1 MKYKLEHPS
10 LKQPFILKLPDALP
24 AAGTKFEVEVS
35 EEGKPA
41 EKQVACLLADGFSL
55 LVGTQIIRFRS
66 KVYPR
71 KQGHVRIDM
80 GRAGH
85 SLVPNDVHI
94 KIVRPVEPKRTAAS
108 LGGGDMKSPMTGK
121 VLQVLVKDGD
131 KVTEEQDIL
140 TIEAMKMENRIK
152 ADCTGTIQNLRVQ
165 PGKTVN
171 TGDVLFTL
179 VPAETL

>member
-10 LKQPFILKLPDALP
+10 LKQPVVIKIPDTLP
-24 AAGTKFEVEVS
+24 AVGTSFEVEMGD
-35 EEGKPA
+35 EGTVLS
-41 EKQVACLLADGFSL
+41 KQKACLLADGLSL
-55 LVGTQIIRFRS
+55 LIGTQIVRFR
-66 KVYPR
+66 KKIYTR
-71 KQGHVRIDM
+71 KQGHLRIDI
-80 GRAGH
+80 GCEGH
-85 SLVPNDVHI
+85 SLVPTDVQL
-94 KIVRPVEPKRTAAS
+94 KVVRPVEPKRTAAS
-108 LGGGDMKSPMTGK
+108 LGGGDIKSPMTGK

-152 ADCTGTIQNLRVQ
+152 ADCAGTIQNVRVQ

-179 VPAETL
+179 IPSEAV